1 MCRSSMAILKANARY
16 VLRGLEIIVP
26 QAMHTHV
33 ARRARSEAARE
44 ADFDEHR
51 ADVRGFGCDG
61 DDGRDYAYCAK
72 WPGLWSR
79 GRVSVS
85 SVCE

>member
-1 MCRSSMAILKANARY
+1 MRVWCL
-16 VLRGLEIIVP
+16 GLGHSRIIVP

-51 ADVRGFGCDG
+51 ADVRSFGCNGHDH
-61 DDGRDYAYCAK
+61 REYDY
-72 WPGLWSR
+72 R
-79 GRVSVS
+79 G
-85 SVCE
+85 

>member
-1 MCRSSMAILKANARY
+1 MRRVSMAILKANARH
-16 VLRGLEIIVP
+16 VP

-61 DDGRDYAYCAK
+61 CDDRDHAHCA
-72 WPGLWSR
+72 
-79 GRVSVS
+79 
-85 SVCE
+85 

>member
-1 MCRSSMAILKANARY
+1 MKNPANTVIRGSIDAFNTESLY
-16 VLRGLEIIVP
+16 VRLLYQKQAT

-61 DDGRDYAYCAK
+61 CDGRDYAHCA
-72 WPGLWSR
+72 
-79 GRVSVS
+79 
-85 SVCE
+85 

>member
-1 MCRSSMAILKANARY
+1 MRRICMAILKANARH

-51 ADVRGFGCDG
+51 AEVRSFGCGGHDH
-61 DDGRDYAYCAK
+61 REYDY
-72 WPGLWSR
+72 R
-79 GRVSVS
+79 G
-85 SVCE
+85 